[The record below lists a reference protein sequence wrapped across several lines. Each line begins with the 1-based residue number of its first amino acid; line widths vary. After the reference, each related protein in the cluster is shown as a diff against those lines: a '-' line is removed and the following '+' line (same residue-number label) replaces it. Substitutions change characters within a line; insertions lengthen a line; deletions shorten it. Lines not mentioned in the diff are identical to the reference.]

1 MIGSTEGTG
10 SVVGKVLERIEQYAD
25 EIRAAGVEGD
35 KLMRLTDSSAKR
47 LRETGAIRMLQPK
60 QHGGLEVHPRE
71 FAETTMAIGAMDG
84 ATGWVTGIVGV
95 HPWELAF
102 FDPKAQDEVWAKDP
116 DTWMASPYAPM
127 GVATPT
133 DGGYRLS
140 GRWSFS
146 SGTDHCQW
154 VMIGAAVG
162 DPDGKRV
169 LPPRVLHVLL
179 PRSDYEIDQDSWD
192 VVGLRGTGSKDLI
205 VEDAFVPAYRTI
217 DAAKVFDGTA
227 PKDAGRSETL
237 YNFPFSCIFPLGITS
252 SLIGIAEGALAC
264 HIAAQKSRVAITGV
278 PIKDDPYVLYAIGD
292 AAAEIAASRAALLE
306 TVDRFWDMV
315 EQGREVSFELR
326 AIGRRTQTAAA
337 WRAVRAVDEIFARS
351 GGGALQ
357 MKTPLQRFWR
367 DAHAGLSHAIHVPG
381 SIFHSSALTQ
391 LGGEPQGIHRAM
403 I

>member
-1 MIGSTEGTG
+1 MGQ
-10 SVVGKVLERIEQYAD
+10 VLDNIIQYAD
-25 EIRAAGVEGD
+25 EIRAEGVEGD
-35 KLMRLTDSSAKR
+35 KLMRLTDSNAKR
-47 LRETGAIRMLQPK
+47 LRDAGAIRMLQPK
-60 QHGGLEVHPRE
+60 KYGGLEVHPRE
-71 FAETTMAIGAMDG
+71 FAETAMAIGAMDG

-102 FDPKAQDEVWAKDP
+102 FDTKAQDEVWGEDP
-116 DTWMASPYAPM
+116 DMWMASPYAPM
-127 GVATPT
+127 GVAVPT
-133 DGGYRLS
+133 DGGYILN

-146 SGTDHCQW
+146 SGTDHCGW

-162 DPDGKRV
+162 DQDGNR
-169 LPPRVLHVLL
+169 LMPPKVLHVLL
-179 PRSDYEIDQDSWD
+179 PRSDYEIDQESWN

-205 VEDAFVPAYRTI
+205 VKDAFIPAYRTI

-227 PKDAGRSETL
+227 PKEAGLSQTL

-252 SLIGIAEGALAC
+252 SLIGIAEGALQC
-264 HIAAQKSRVAITGV
+264 HIAAQKERVAITGV
-278 PIKDDPYVLYAIGD
+278 PIKEDPHVLFAIGE
-292 AAAEIAASRAALLE
+292 AAAEIAASRAAILD
-306 TVDRFWDMV
+306 TVDRFWDKT
-315 EQGREVSFELR
+315 EKGQEVTFEDR

-357 MKTPLQRFWR
+357 LNTPMQRFWR

-381 SIFHSSALTQ
+381 SIFYASALTQ
-391 LGGEPQGIHRAM
+391 LGGEPQGVHRSM

>member
-1 MIGSTEGTG
+1 MAR
-10 SVVGKVLERIEQYAD
+10 VLDRIEQYAD
-25 EIRAAGVEGD
+25 EIRAEGVVGD
-35 KLMRLTDSSAKR
+35 KLMRLSDTAAGR
-47 LRETGAIRMLQPK
+47 LRESGAIRMLQPK
-60 QHGGLEVHPRE
+60 KYGGLEVHPRE
-71 FAETTMAIGAMDG
+71 FAETTMAVGAMDG
-84 ATGWVTGIVGV
+84 AAGWVTGIVGV

-102 FDPKAQDEVWAKDP
+102 FDAKAQDEVWGEDP

-127 GVATPT
+127 GVARPVE
-133 DGGYRLS
+133 GGYLLS

-146 SGTDHCQW
+146 SGTDHCRW
-154 VMIGAAVG
+154 VMIGAALG
-162 DPDGKRV
+162 DEQGKRV
-169 LPPRVLHVLL
+169 MPPRTMHVLL

-205 VEDAFVPAYRTI
+205 VKDAFVPAYRTL
-217 DAAKVFDGTA
+217 DAAKVFDGSA
-227 PKDAGRSETL
+227 PKAAGRTETL

-292 AAAEIAASRAALLE
+292 AAAEIAASRAAILE

-315 EQGREVSFELR
+315 DRGEEVGFELR

-337 WRAVRAVDEIFARS
+337 WRVVRAVDEIFARS